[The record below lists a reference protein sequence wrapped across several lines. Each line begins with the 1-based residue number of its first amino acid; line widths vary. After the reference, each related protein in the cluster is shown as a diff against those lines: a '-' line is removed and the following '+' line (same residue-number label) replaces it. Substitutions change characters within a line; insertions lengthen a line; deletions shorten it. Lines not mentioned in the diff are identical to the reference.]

1 MEAVITILLLNNGF
15 DLRTIHYLHFTSQTR
30 YSKITQSVDVL
41 SARTCCPSELL
52 GKVLVFG
59 FRVGCEPPACSSHC
73 SCLQTGLIVHQKVG
87 A

>member
-1 MEAVITILLLNNGF
+1 MITILLLNNGF
-15 DLRTIHYLHFTSQTR
+15 DLRTIHYIHFKSQTH

-52 GKVLVFG
+52 GKVLVFS
-59 FRVGCEPPACSSHC
+59 FQVGYDPPACSSSS